1 MTAGPITVSPVTV
14 RYAETDQM
22 GIAHHANY
30 LIWCELARTN
40 HMRQQ
45 GVSYRTM
52 EEQGVRLPVIDAQL
66 RYRAAARYEVELE
79 VRCWIREVS
88 SRRVVF
94 GYLVERPGDQRLL
107 ATATTSLIAVN
118 STHDVIRIPEPIR
131 AKLVPAEDP
140 VRF

>member
-1 MTAGPITVSPVTV
+1 MTAGQITVSSVTV

-45 GVSYRTM
+45 GVSYRAM
-52 EEQGVRLPVIDAQL
+52 EEQGIRLPVIDAQL
-66 RYRAAARYEVELE
+66 RYRAPARYEDELQ

-131 AKLVPAEDP
+131 VKLVPAEDP
-140 VRF
+140 IRL

>member
-1 MTAGPITVSPVTV
+1 MTAGQITVSSVTV

-30 LIWCELARTN
+30 LIWCELARTD

-45 GVSYRTM
+45 GVSYRAM

-66 RYRAAARYEVELE
+66 RYRAAARYEDELQ
-79 VRCWIREVS
+79 VHCWIRDVS

-94 GYLVERPGDQRLL
+94 GYLVERSGDQRLL

-131 AKLVPAEDP
+131 ANLVPVEDP